1 MNFKLDNRFNHS
13 MRGTIEHYVFQVGVL
28 KDAPHK
34 FPLSPRIHG
43 HKGFYGIKAR
53 KTSRKVPPWNPNVR
67 DASQAMREAH
77 NYLKAPFE
85 ARKNKDVITMLNDFF
100 NVVKGRSRPARLKNL
115 IQAVIRNPMLR
126 GDYGGNTARTAK
138 KKGFSHASIDTGQL
152 YRRIQAKV
160 LRRGLSV

>member
-1 MNFKLDNRFNHS
+1 
-13 MRGTIEHYVFQVGVL
+13 MRGKIEAYYFDVGVL

-43 HKGFYGIKAR
+43 HKPFYGR
-53 KTSRKVPPWNPNVR
+53 KVRKISRKIPPWNPTLK
-67 DASQAMREAH
+67 DASKAMREAH

-85 ARKNKDVITMLNDFF
+85 SKRNIDVINMLNDFF
-100 NVVKGRSRPARLKNL
+100 NVIKGASKTTRLKNL

-126 GDYGGNTARTAK
+126 RDYGGNTAWTAK

-152 YRRIQAKV
+152 FRGIHAKVYRRGV
-160 LRRGLSV
+160 SV